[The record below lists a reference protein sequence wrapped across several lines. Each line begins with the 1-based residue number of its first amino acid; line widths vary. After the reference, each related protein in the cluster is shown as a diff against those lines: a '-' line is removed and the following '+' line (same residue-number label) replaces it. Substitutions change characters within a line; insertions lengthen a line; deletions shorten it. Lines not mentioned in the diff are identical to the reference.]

1 MAAARNV
8 HKAIYAS
15 DITATNFVKR
25 VDDHLFTQT
34 LALGWVAYTGAP
46 PLFPV
51 PQGLRCRHA
60 VGVDTSGRRHSV
72 IVSDITADLWTRT
85 TVNWTI
91 LDDAGATDTVTLTG
105 LVGEAI
111 TF

>member
-1 MAAARNV
+1 MAAARTV
-8 HKAIYAS
+8 HKGLYAS
-15 DITATNFVKR
+15 DVLATNFTRR
-25 VDDHLFTQT
+25 VDDHFFTQT
-34 LALGWVAYTGAP
+34 AALGWGAP
-46 PLFPV
+46 AGGEFPV
-51 PQGLRCRHA
+51 PTGLRCRHA

-72 IVSDITADLWTRT
+72 VVAQTTADLWTRD

-105 LVGEAI
+105 LVGEAV

>member
-1 MAAARNV
+1 VAAARTV
-8 HKAIYAS
+8 HKGLYHS
-15 DITATNFVKR
+15 DIVATDFTRR
-25 VDDHLFTQT
+25 VDDHFFTQ
-34 LALGWVAYTGAP
+34 ADLGWTAP
-46 PLFPV
+46 AGGEFPI
-51 PQGLRCRHA
+51 PTGLRPRHA

-72 IVSDITADLWTRT
+72 VVATTAADLWTRT
-85 TVNWTI
+85 SVTWTI